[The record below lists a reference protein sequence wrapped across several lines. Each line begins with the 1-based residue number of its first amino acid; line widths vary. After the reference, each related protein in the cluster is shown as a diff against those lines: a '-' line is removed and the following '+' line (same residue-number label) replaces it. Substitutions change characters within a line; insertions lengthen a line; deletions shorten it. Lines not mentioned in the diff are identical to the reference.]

1 MQKIGLRPDPAKK
14 EKNRKRMVL
23 LAREMSKKKILST
36 DSMDRI
42 AKKVGIKLGKPAHTF
57 RTYTKVGPTIIKKAS
72 QINPQKYKLATT
84 TPSKQKLS
92 KDIVYGLKSNS
103 NNMKTP
109 VNYLRTQSNHIFNLE
124 KMNWKPNPNQNYVR
138 NEMNFR
144 PDKPKPLPSK
154 INDVKME
161 ETLYGFKPLRDQW
174 VPKPLL
180 EKSAMIPFIGLKK

>member
-1 MQKIGLRPDPAKK
+1 MMQKMGLRPGKI
-14 EKNRKRMVL
+14 EKDRKRMIAL
-23 LAREMSKKKILST
+23 GRLMSKKRILST
-36 DSMDRI
+36 DSIDTI

-57 RTYTKVGPTIIKKAS
+57 RAYTKVGPTLIKKAS
-72 QINPQKYKLATT
+72 QINPQKYKLSTT
-84 TPSKQKLS
+84 TPSKEKLS

-109 VNYLRTQSNHIFNLE
+109 VNYLRTQSNHIFNIK
-124 KMNWKPNPNQNYVR
+124 KMNWKPNPNQNYIK

-144 PDKPKPLPSK
+144 PVKPKPLPSK
-154 INDVKME
+154 INDIKME

-174 VPKPLL
+174 VPRPLL